1 MFILS
6 EKNINV
12 PLSDINKIIIT
23 FFSSKS
29 EILNIYDTNFKFDEN
44 IIPLITSLFE
54 KAPVIF
60 TYKLYKC
67 IDANIIIKQCQQIT
81 YNDNNDNDNTQYET
95 SSFFYDI
102 DIFNNKHVN
111 NINNIKSILIK
122 TIIDDDDKQIVRMY
136 NNIKITDDFTQTILY
151 ETEKTVISWM
161 FEWGEFEMLIDINKH
176 NTGVNTNVTYQLNIN
191 IIEDNKIIQS
201 RLNNINDIINKI
213 HKIKSIFSIN
223 NK

>member
-81 YNDNNDNDNTQYET
+81 YNSNDNNDNTQYET

-176 NTGVNTNVTYQLNIN
+176 NTSVNKNVTYQLNIN

>member
-176 NTGVNTNVTYQLNIN
+176 NTSVNKNVTYQLNIN

>member
-12 PLSDINKIIIT
+12 SLSDINKIIIT

-81 YNDNNDNDNTQYET
+81 YNSNDNTQYET

-176 NTGVNTNVTYQLNIN
+176 NTSVNKNVTYQLNIN